1 MRGNQSTVEEISSLP
16 LNEFPIDVLRLIMND
31 LSADDVAH
39 LCASNKEFKEK
50 CQKYDLVNWKVR
62 KFLDEKSPL
71 ALPNYNIFDQYNL
84 LKRGMRT
91 VYHLDPRMRMRK
103 NLAEFGAAGSP
114 KEVQFELPGMPP
126 PKGTKLLILFP
137 KQRNPEENFRD
148 VFASVYGTLNDV
160 YMILNDYTLLERDSN
175 LNLFLNIRTDIMED
189 EDEYE
194 EMGRTDLEDLAVEES
209 KVILSNMLKSGTQN
223 PDFEFYEIELP

>member
-1 MRGNQSTVEEISSLP
+1 MGGNQSTVEEISSLP
-16 LNEFPIDVLRLIMND
+16 LTEFPIDVLRLIMND
-31 LSADDVAH
+31 LSADDVAY

-91 VYHLDPRMRMRK
+91 VYHLDPGISRRK
-103 NLAEFGAAGSP
+103 NLPEFGAAEFGT
-114 KEVQFELPGMPP
+114 EVQFELPGMPP
-126 PKGTKLLILFP
+126 PKGTKLLILFQ
-137 KQRNPEENFRD
+137 KQRYPEDNFRD

-160 YMILNDYTLLERDSN
+160 YMILNDLTLLERDIN
-175 LNLFLNIRTDIMED
+175 LNLFLNIRADIMQDNNPSADRIE
-189 EDEYE
+189 
-194 EMGRTDLEDLAVEES
+194 LEDLAAKES
-209 KVILSNMLKSGTQN
+209 KVILRDMLESGIPN
-223 PDFEFYEIELP
+223 NEFEFYEIELP